1 MEGCVGLLDN
11 FKRDKAPRTPVE
23 IPESMRPVDPV
34 NYNSVLDYLVGLS
47 PEDFKKM
54 TKSAE
59 IYRKANKDVAN
70 LLDIEDEAT
79 TAIVT
84 DKPEVT
90 DDDLDAMLSAPKD
103 ELTTAFLED
112 EAPAADKPKK
122 KQATEK
128 KVEVKAE

>member
-1 MEGCVGLLDN
+1 MGLLDN

-23 IPESMRPVDPV
+23 IPESMKPVDPV
-34 NYNSVLDYLVGLS
+34 NYNSVLDYIVGLS

-59 IYRKANKDVAN
+59 IYRKANKDVAK

-103 ELTTAFLED
+103 DLTSAFLED
-112 EAPAADKPKK
+112 ELPESKVRKP
-122 KQATEK
+122 QASERK
-128 KVEVKAE
+128 IEIKE